1 MKIDEVKKDLKNL
14 RLYNR
19 SVSKL
24 KELKTTHEMRI
35 KMLERMG
42 ESEKAKEIIE
52 REKTLVSSLDFATK
66 IDKALSLEEKYMGI
80 ITALEPLERDII
92 IDTYINGLPYWKI
105 GLEIGYSEEGVRKKV
120 SKIIKGIAL
129 SMSEVAVN

>member
-52 REKTLVSSLDFATK
+52 REKALVSSLDFATK

-80 ITALEPLERDII
+80 ITALDPLERDII

>member
-35 KMLERMG
+35 KMLEKMG

-52 REKTLVSSLDFATK
+52 REKALVSSLDFATK
-66 IDKALSLEEKYMGI
+66 IDKALSLEEKYMGF
-80 ITALEPLERDII
+80 ITSLDPLERDII
-92 IDTYINGLPYWKI
+92 IDTYINGHPYWKI

-120 SKIIKGIAL
+120 SKIIKGIAH
-129 SMSEVAVN
+129 SMSEVAVH